1 MVWRLSFLTTV
12 KFTAFLQIFGVSE
25 RYSWPWGEVNKDSQI
40 SALQLKPVK
49 WLQVDKAPQTDL
61 LVWGNALASDN
72 KTELI
77 LTRNSQGFVAQVFI
91 GKNQQM
97 SPRFCSSFTPFFDN
111 MYYCGYI
118 NDDDRIDFMLHF
130 YCGGNG
136 LNADFNEVT
145 LLLSNDHG
153 YEATSI
159 QTYGGGPDC
168 HYLRIKGK
176 AHFIMKSFGYEEK
189 CLDGKTHSFWTY
201 NLFEVKS
208 DALYLANQNHNK
220 FPRTILFTEDPKQKE
235 TNLLPSQDKRVL
247 QRKSLEDVSFMR
259 NKVTHC
265 PAVEF

>member
-1 MVWRLSFLTTV
+1 MWKISLLLAVQLTV
-12 KFTAFLQIFGVSE
+12 VSQLCGVSKG
-25 RYSWPWGEVNKDSQI
+25 YSWPWGEVNKDSQI

-49 WLQVDKAPQTDL
+49 WLQVDKAPKTDL

-91 GKNQQM
+91 GKKQQM
-97 SPRFCSSFTPFFDN
+97 SPRFCSSFTPFLDN

-145 LLLSNDHG
+145 LLLSNEHG

-159 QTYGGGPDC
+159 QAYGGGPDC

-176 AHFIMKSFGYEEK
+176 PHFIMKSFGYEDK
-189 CLDGKTHSFWTY
+189 CLDGKTHTFWTY
-201 NLFEVKS
+201 NLFEIKG

-220 FPRTILFTEDPKQKE
+220 FPRTIWFTEYPQQKE
-235 TNLLPSQDKRVL
+235 TNLLSPEDKGVL